1 MVDNY
6 NKYLKYKE
14 KYLRLKTRYDSKK
27 VEMPPNI
34 LMGGGST
41 KEKEVLFFSMNGCP
55 HCENFKPEWEK
66 LKQKYKGKYDFREI
80 NANDKENESWKIGSF
95 PTIIVKKGNEAME
108 HMGKNDYTNVSKFIE
123 LI

>member
-14 KYLRLKTRYDSKK
+14 KYLRLKTRCDSRK
-27 VEMPPNI
+27 VKMPNI

-41 KEKEVLFFSMNGCP
+41 KEKEVLFFSMDGCP
-55 HCENFKPEWEK
+55 HCENFKPEWDK
-66 LKQKYKGKYDFREI
+66 LKQKYKNKYDLREI
-80 NANDKENESWKIGSF
+80 NANDKENESWKINSF

-108 HMGKNDYTNVSKFIE
+108 HMGKNDFITVSKFIE